1 VHALRHVHRLLVPG
15 GTLVDSHPVTEQ
27 EVVADGG
34 SLGVIE
40 EPEWRSVVLPSAEAR
55 LRDAIQDG
63 LYTLEAEAELD
74 LLQHFD
80 TAGDLLEAKRDVLES
95 QSELV
100 HRIRTAKPPFIT
112 REHYV
117 SRRLRRES

>member
-15 GTLVDSHPVTEQ
+15 GTLVDSHPVTE
-27 EVVADGG
+27 EDVEADG
-34 SLGVIE
+34 SPLGVIE
-40 EPEWRSVVLPSAEAR
+40 EPEWRSVVLPNAEAR
-55 LRDAIQDG
+55 LAAAIQEG
-63 LYTLEAEAELD
+63 FFALEAEAEFD

-80 TAGDLLEAKRDVLES
+80 TADDLIEAKADRLES

-100 HRIRTAKPPFIT
+100 RRIRAARPPLVT

-117 SRRLRRES
+117 LRRLRRL